1 MTIDEG
7 QMTNECILSI
17 FLKNRL
23 KGKQEM
29 TEEKENNTYDLEK
42 RIIDFAVCIIQH
54 KICKRG
60 QEKSA

>member
-1 MTIDEG
+1 MYSID
-7 QMTNECILSI
+7 

-29 TEEKENNTYDLEK
+29 TEVKEDNTYDLEK
-42 RIIDFAVCIIQH
+42 RLIDFAVCIIQH

-60 QEKSA
+60 QEKSP